1 MEMLIAIALLA
12 GVALLASRFG
22 HDSRD
27 GFESKE
33 RNLASY
39 GMTWDDIHVATATH
53 EFPPASRLMEPDQM
67 LPVPLEPKP
76 AAA

>member
-12 GVALLASRFG
+12 AVALLASRFG

-39 GMTWDDIHVATATH
+39 GMTWDDIHPATATH
-53 EFPPASRLMEPDQM
+53 ESRPASRVVEPDQI
-67 LPVPLEPKP
+67 LPVPLESKP

>member
-12 GVALLASRFG
+12 AVALLASRCG

-39 GMTWDDIHVATATH
+39 GMTWDDIHAATATNDSR
-53 EFPPASRLMEPDQM
+53 PASRPVEPDQM
-67 LPVPLEPKP
+67 LPIPLEPEP